1 VWQGH
6 EEKDDLDLNPRQEAR
21 KRKTT
26 YNVGPLWRK
35 DKDKPRR
42 AETAPKKKYYK

>member
-1 VWQGH
+1 MIWILTRAKRRGK
-6 EEKDDLDLNPRQEAR
+6 EKLL
-21 KRKTT
+21 T
-26 YNVGPLWRK
+26 NVGPLWRK